1 MEIQG
6 LQALYAGHKSV
17 KALVKAL
24 QDGSART
31 IFAEGLCA
39 SAAPLLFSS
48 VAAACP
54 QVMACPYVFVLDD
67 AEEAGYFYHDLT
79 QILGEQEVF
88 YFPSSFRRAVKFG
101 QRDAANEILRTEVIS
116 RLSAGHRPLFVV
128 TYPEAV
134 MEKVVSR
141 QKLNEQ
147 TLRLRAGERVDI
159 TFVEETLRAF
169 GFRRVDYVY
178 EPGQFAV
185 RGSILD
191 VFSFSSEWPYR
202 VDFFGDEVDSIRTF
216 EVQTQLSRDK
226 QEEIVIV
233 PELAGYVQ
241 GKVPFT
247 DFLPPETV
255 LVMKDLF
262 FLRDVADRVYA
273 DGFSAQALMDEQART
288 EMEEAERHEK
298 LRARP
303 DACRRVGLD
312 EGNARFPQG
321 RGGEQA
327 VRHTAGHRAFP
338 PNGTTYIP

>member
-17 KALVKAL
+17 KALAKAL

-48 VAAACP
+48 VAAA
-54 QVMACPYVFVLDD
+54 
-67 AEEAGYFYHDLT
+67 
-79 QILGEQEVF
+79 
-88 YFPSSFRRAVKFG
+88 
-101 QRDAANEILRTEVIS
+101 
-116 RLSAGHRPLFVV
+116 
-128 TYPEAV
+128 
-134 MEKVVSR
+134 
-141 QKLNEQ
+141 
-147 TLRLRAGERVDI
+147 LRA
-159 TFVEETLRAF
+159 L

-255 LVMKDLF
+255 LVMKDF
-262 FLRDVADRVYA
+262 
-273 DGFSAQALMDEQART
+273 
-288 EMEEAERHEK
+288 
-298 LRARP
+298 
-303 DACRRVGLD
+303 RRRL
-312 EGNARFPQG
+312 
-321 RGGEQA
+321 
-327 VRHTAGHRAFP
+327 
-338 PNGTTYIP
+338 

>member
-17 KALVKAL
+17 KALAKAL

-48 VAAACP
+48 VAVACP

-141 QKLNEQ
+141 QKL
-147 TLRLRAGERVDI
+147 
-159 TFVEETLRAF
+159 
-169 GFRRVDYVY
+169 
-178 EPGQFAV
+178 
-185 RGSILD
+185 
-191 VFSFSSEWPYR
+191 
-202 VDFFGDEVDSIRTF
+202 DE
-216 EVQTQLSRDK
+216 
-226 QEEIVIV
+226 
-233 PELAGYVQ
+233 
-241 GKVPFT
+241 
-247 DFLPPETV
+247 
-255 LVMKDLF
+255 
-262 FLRDVADRVYA
+262 
-273 DGFSAQALMDEQART
+273 
-288 EMEEAERHEK
+288 
-298 LRARP
+298 
-303 DACRRVGLD
+303 
-312 EGNARFPQG
+312 
-321 RGGEQA
+321 
-327 VRHTAGHRAFP
+327 
-338 PNGTTYIP
+338 

>member
-147 TLRLRAGERVDI
+147 TLRLPASGWTSRSW
-159 TFVEETLRAF
+159 
-169 GFRRVDYVY
+169 RRLCVRSVS
-178 EPGQFAV
+178 GV
-185 RGSILD
+185 WIMSTNRGSLPCVA
-191 VFSFSSEWPYR
+191 VFSMSFHSPR
-202 VDFFGDEVDSIRTF
+202 N
-216 EVQTQLSRDK
+216 
-226 QEEIVIV
+226 
-233 PELAGYVQ
+233 
-241 GKVPFT
+241 
-247 DFLPPETV
+247 
-255 LVMKDLF
+255 
-262 FLRDVADRVYA
+262 
-273 DGFSAQALMDEQART
+273 
-288 EMEEAERHEK
+288 
-298 LRARP
+298 
-303 DACRRVGLD
+303 GLT
-312 EGNARFPQG
+312 G
-321 RGGEQA
+321 
-327 VRHTAGHRAFP
+327 
-338 PNGTTYIP
+338 